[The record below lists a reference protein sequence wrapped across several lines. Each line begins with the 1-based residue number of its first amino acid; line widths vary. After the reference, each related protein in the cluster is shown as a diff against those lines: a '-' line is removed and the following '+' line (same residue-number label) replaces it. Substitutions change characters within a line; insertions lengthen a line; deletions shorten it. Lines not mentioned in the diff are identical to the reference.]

1 MILIHVEFL
10 TCLSNILSTG
20 KLIVNCPFYLL
31 DNSNKE
37 LSVIVMLKRKRLLA
51 NSKKLF
57 YISYKN
63 KQKVILIINL
73 IKVAKIYLIYL
84 INRTKNSKKIDPINL
99 TKNSKK

>member
-20 KLIVNCPFYLL
+20 KLIVNYPFYLL

-57 YISYKN
+57 YISYK
-63 KQKVILIINL
+63 KEAKSDLKYQPYKSSKNL
-73 IKVAKIYLIYL
+73 SYIPY
-84 INRTKNSKKIDPINL
+84 KK
-99 TKNSKK
+99 